1 MKTGDLFAKIK
12 GKKCIVTGGAGFIG
26 SHLTDAL
33 LAHGAARVIV
43 IDNLLTGSIE
53 NIKHHF
59 DNEAFTFAQADI
71 NDANTIAAHFIKS
84 DVVFH
89 QAALGS
95 VPRSV
100 ENPPATDIN
109 NVHGFVNVLHLCR
122 LNKVKKIV
130 FASSSSVYGD
140 DMTMPKTEDVIGKP
154 LSPYAVSK
162 RADEMYGR
170 VFADLYGISVTGLR
184 YFNVFG
190 PRQNPKGA
198 YAAVIPLFIDHVLKK
213 EDVKIFG
220 DGEQNRDFTYVEN
233 VVNANLLAAFSTDET
248 GYRVMNIGCGG
259 SSSVNVLFKSIN
271 GIIGGKSKA
280 LYEPE
285 RKGDIRSS
293 SASVKLAVELMGYKP
308 QIELEEG
315 LKKTVEWFKANRNA
329 FSK

>member
-1 MKTGDLFAKIK
+1 MKTDNVFSKIK

-33 LAHGAARVIV
+33 LEHGAARVIV

-59 DNEAFTFAQADI
+59 GNDAFTFAQADI
-71 NDANTIAAHFIKS
+71 NDANTIAAHFIKA
-84 DVVFH
+84 DVLFH

-122 LNKVKKIV
+122 LNKVKKVV

-140 DMTMPKTEDVIGKP
+140 DQHLPKKEDMIGKP

-170 VFADLYGISVTGLR
+170 VFADLYGMSVTGLR

-190 PRQNPKGA
+190 PRQNPKGP
-198 YAAVIPLFIDHVLKK
+198 YAAVIPLFIDHLLKN
-213 EDVKIFG
+213 ERPKIFG
-220 DGEQNRDFTYVEN
+220 NGEQSRDFTYVSN
-233 VVNANLLAAFSTDET
+233 IVYANLLAAFNDTAPGFDV
-248 GYRVMNIGCGG
+248 YNIGCGG
-259 SSSVNVLFKSIN
+259 STAVNTLFSIIKSITA
-271 GIIGGKSKA
+271 GQSEA
-280 LYEPE
+280 MYEPE
-285 RKGDIRSS
+285 RPGDIRDS
-293 SASVKLAVELMGYKP
+293 SACISKASKALGYTPSKDVED
-308 QIELEEG
+308 G
-315 LKKTVEWFKANRNA
+315 LKETVIWFKDNKNVFA
-329 FSK
+329 

>member
-1 MKTGDLFAKIK
+1 MKTGNAFSKVK

-26 SHLTDAL
+26 SHITDAL

-59 DNEAFTFAQADI
+59 DNDAFTFAQADI
-71 NDANTIAAHFIKS
+71 NDANTIAAHFIKA

-122 LNKVKKIV
+122 LNKVKKVV

-140 DMTMPKTEDVIGKP
+140 DQTMPKTEDKTGKP

-162 RADEMYGR
+162 VTDELYGR
-170 VFADLYGISVTGLR
+170 VFADLYGMSITGLR

-213 EDVKIFG
+213 TNVRIFG
-220 DGEQNRDFTYVEN
+220 DGEQSRDFTYVSN
-233 VVNANLLAAFSTDET
+233 VVNANILSAFMLDEA
-248 GYRVMNIGCGG
+248 GFNIMNIGCGG
-259 SSSVNVLFKSIN
+259 STSVNDLFNSIN
-271 GIIGGKSKA
+271 EAGGGKSKA
-280 LYEPE
+280 IYEPE
-285 RKGDIRSS
+285 RPGDIRSS
-293 SASVKLAVELMGYKP
+293 SASIEKASRQIGYKP
-308 QIELEEG
+308 DTTIDEG
-315 LKKTVEWFKANRNA
+315 VRKTIEWFKKNKNV
-329 FSK
+329 FD